1 MNMFKKVKKHIP
13 FTLKA
18 LIVVPIV
25 FFGVPALLFEAMEYF
40 QPKNITIGKGIGGV
54 HIKAPSGMRLHSGW
68 VDDIVQKPYY
78 SLFLKNTYN
87 YPFPKRRASLLFM
100 PINDNARAKILDIL
114 ILQDTNLTK
123 DKSGEAF
130 KDYMKILK
138 LDRKNQ
144 QGMYY
149 TNPVKIEGE
158 RCFGWS
164 VDYKFNKAEKRI
176 FSQAD
181 IFHEPTSS
189 WVSITSDNK
198 AIVSEVSDRF
208 CKVYR

>member
-1 MNMFKKVKKHIP
+1 MNMFKKLKKHVSFI
-13 FTLKA
+13 LKA
-18 LIVVPIV
+18 LIVVPII
-25 FFGVPALLFEAMEYF
+25 FFGVPTLIFEVMEYF

-78 SLFLKNTYN
+78 SLLLKNTYN

-100 PINDNARAKILDIL
+100 PINDNARAKMLDIL
-114 ILQDTNLTK
+114 IFKDANLSK
-123 DKSGEAF
+123 DNSGEAF

-138 LDRKNQ
+138 LDSK
-144 QGMYY
+144 
-149 TNPVKIEGE
+149 NPVKIEGE

-164 VDYKFNKAEKRI
+164 VDFNSYETEKRI
-176 FSQAD
+176 FSKTH
-181 IFHEPTSS
+181 IFHKPTRS
-189 WVSITSDNK
+189 WVIITSDNK
-198 AIVSEVSDRF
+198 TIVSEVSDRF